1 MEIPMTVQVSAQKLC
16 NLYAE
21 GATLYAENSR
31 LRMENARLRA
41 RVEALENDAAML
53 RRWLANGKKTS

>member
-1 MEIPMTVQVSAQKLC
+1 MTVQVSAQKLC

-21 GATLYAENSR
+21 EAKLYA
-31 LRMENARLRA
+31 ENARLRA

-53 RRWLANGKKTS
+53 RRWLENGKKTA

>member
-1 MEIPMTVQVSAQKLC
+1 MTVQVSAQKLC

-21 GATLYAENSR
+21 GAELYSENAR

-41 RVEALENDAAML
+41 RVEALENEAAML
-53 RRWLANGKKTS
+53 RRWLENGKKTA